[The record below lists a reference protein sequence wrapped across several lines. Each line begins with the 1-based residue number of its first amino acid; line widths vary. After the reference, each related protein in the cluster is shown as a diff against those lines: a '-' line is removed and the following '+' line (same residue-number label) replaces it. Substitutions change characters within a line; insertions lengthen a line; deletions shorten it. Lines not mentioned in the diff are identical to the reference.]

1 MPGEI
6 AMLDRKESEDGLP
19 VFVLFMIVILMQ
31 SVLGC
36 FKIILITCLKHCWQK
51 FPPIFR
57 LSLPFPPSEMSCL
70 FLLLGVLYI
79 FLFSFKIHIKVVNS
93 F

>member
-6 AMLDRKESEDGLP
+6 AMLDRKESEDGPP

-36 FKIILITCLKHCWQK
+36 LHTFLAICTSFQNSVFTLFILTA
-51 FPPIFR
+51 
-57 LSLPFPPSEMSCL
+57 
-70 FLLLGVLYI
+70 
-79 FLFSFKIHIKVVNS
+79 
-93 F
+93 

>member
-19 VFVLFMIVILMQ
+19 VFVFFMIVILMQ

-36 FKIILITCLKHCWQK
+36 LFIHFGHLYFFSKLCVHFIYFDCLR
-51 FPPIFR
+51 I
-57 LSLPFPPSEMSCL
+57 
-70 FLLLGVLYI
+70 
-79 FLFSFKIHIKVVNS
+79 
-93 F
+93 